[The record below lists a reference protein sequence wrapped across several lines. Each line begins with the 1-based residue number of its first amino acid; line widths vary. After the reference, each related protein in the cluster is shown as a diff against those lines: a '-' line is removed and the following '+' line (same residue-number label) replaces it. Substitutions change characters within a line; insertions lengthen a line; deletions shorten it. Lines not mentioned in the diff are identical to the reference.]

1 MGGDTLK
8 NISTDSEG
16 LLHQVFDQSSAGF
29 QIIDRDWKYI
39 FVNPSVVKQGK
50 SSESEL
56 LGHTMM
62 EAYPGI
68 ENTNLFVQLKKCMD
82 DKAVVRMDNHFIY
95 PDGTKGWFRLFIHPW
110 SDGIMIFS
118 FDITQHKYDEMELN
132 YKIEELEELV
142 GTDELKQKVA
152 EIKKMFLDIH
162 KPETTILNQN

>member
-1 MGGDTLK
+1 MGSNMLD

-29 QIIDRDWKYI
+29 QIIDRNWKYV

-56 LGHTMM
+56 LGRTMM

-68 ENTNLFVQLKKCMD
+68 EKTSLFVQLKKSMD
-82 DKAVVRMDNHFIY
+82 EKAVVRMDNHFIY
-95 PDGTKGWFRLFIHPW
+95 PDGTKGWFKLYIHPW

-118 FDITQHKYDEMELN
+118 FDITQHKYDEMDLN
-132 YKIEELEELV
+132 YKIEELEALV
-142 GTDELKQKVA
+142 ETDELKQKVA
-152 EIKKMFLDIH
+152 EIKKMFADIH
-162 KPETTILNQN
+162 KPETTILNQA